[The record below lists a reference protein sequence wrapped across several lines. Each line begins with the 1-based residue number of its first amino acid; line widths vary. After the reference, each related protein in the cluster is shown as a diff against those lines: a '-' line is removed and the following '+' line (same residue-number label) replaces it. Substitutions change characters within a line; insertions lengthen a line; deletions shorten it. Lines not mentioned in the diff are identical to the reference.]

1 MKYSKKI
8 IFLLIILL
16 AIIGI
21 YIAKVSYDNKK
32 QNEEANKIQ
41 LFKADKKN
49 IDSIEIKNNKGN
61 FSIKNDNSKF
71 TIMNVRYKID
81 NTSVEDIV
89 SNLCNIEALRLISDK
104 KEDLN
109 RFGLDNPQGQCTI
122 YLKDG
127 TSKKLYLGDSVPG
140 GSAYYV
146 TIGDNKIYTIS
157 DTIGKQLLKSLDDVR
172 DKTIVIADENI
183 SGIKI
188 SNGNNIIELKSS
200 DGTRWYMVQPYGK
213 SVSADNDKLNSLIYS
228 LKEIYIEGFVEDE
241 CTDLSKYGLNK
252 PSVKVDVIEGN
263 NTKSLMFG
271 NKVGED
277 NIYFKTS
284 DSNSIYMMSL
294 ESFNT
299 FNIKPFDIVSKCPV
313 NPLITNIDEM
323 TITNGK
329 DKYTFTV
336 KKQNSSTNKN
346 NDEVKYIYELNG
358 KQIKDEDFKDMYNK
372 YCNLI
377 VDSQIKNVIKAT
389 PDIVITFKLNEG
401 FEKAVKIELIPYNDN
416 FYEMLI
422 NGKGD
427 FAISKTQINEFINLV
442 KEKQK
447 S

>member
-1 MKYSKKI
+1 MKSSKKI
-8 IFLLIILL
+8 IFLLIVLC

-32 QNEEANKIQ
+32 QSEETDKIQ
-41 LFKADKKN
+41 LFKTDKKN
-49 IDSIEIKNNKGN
+49 IDAIEIKNNKGS
-61 FSIKNDNSKF
+61 FSIKNENNKF
-71 TIMNVRYKID
+71 TVMNVRYKID
-81 NTSVEDIV
+81 NTSVEEIV

-104 KEDLN
+104 KEDLS

-127 TSKKLYLGDSVPG
+127 TSKKLYLGDVVPG

-146 TIGDNKIYTIS
+146 AIGDNKIYTVS
-157 DTIGKQLLKSLDDVR
+157 DTIGKQMIKSLDDIR
-172 DKTIVIADENI
+172 DKTIVIANENI

-200 DGTRWYMVQPYGK
+200 DGTRWYMEQPYGM

-241 CTDLSKYGLNK
+241 CKDLSKYGLNK
-252 PSVKVDVIEGN
+252 PSLKVDVFEGN
-263 NTKSLMFG
+263 NTKSLIFG

-313 NPLITNIDEM
+313 NPLIANIDEM
-323 TITNGK
+323 TIVNGK
-329 DKYTFTV
+329 NKYTFTV
-336 KKQNSSTNKN
+336 KKQNSGTNKN

-372 YCNLI
+372 YCNLV
-377 VDSQIKNVIKAT
+377 VDSQIKNVIKGT
-389 PDIVITFKLNEG
+389 PDVVITFKLNEG
-401 FEKAVKIELIPYNDN
+401 FEKYVKIELIPYNDN